1 MTNHCT
7 FKQCQALKEIGFDME
22 VMAYYDKRDKLCFY
36 VEGTTNVIIG
46 QLFGTCV
53 SPTRS
58 EVLQWAR
65 EKKGI
70 HGWIEPFVNHL
81 FNRWTYSIAME
92 NEGWITI
99 NEGIYPTYP
108 EAEDAL
114 IDKIIEILTPSAE

>member
-7 FKQCQALKEIGFDME
+7 YAQALLLKEIGFDMP
-22 VMAYYDKRDKLCFY
+22 VRDIYIDKS
-36 VEGTTNVIIG
+36 I
-46 QLFGTCV
+46 CV
-53 SPTRS
+53 DWSSRNWNKQAEFITSAPTRS

-70 HGWIEPFVNHL
+70 HGWIEPFVNHF

-114 IDKIIEILTPSAE
+114 IDKIILILTPSAE